1 MHEQDMA
8 IVKGLIPMAWADGVF
23 AAKEKEII
31 FALLDAFDATEEQK
45 KALNEYAKERRT
57 LYDIDLQELS
67 APDRRVLLQHA
78 VLLSYVEGEQGA
90 AEKELLTNL
99 VLKLK
104 IPADEARAILDASAA
119 RAQKLTKHL

>member
-1 MHEQDMA
+1 MA

-23 AAKEKEII
+23 AIKEKEII
-31 FALLDAFDATEEQK
+31 AALLDAFDATEEQK
-45 KALNEYAKERRT
+45 RALSEYAKERRT
-57 LYDIDLQELS
+57 LDDIDLQELS

-90 AEKELLTNL
+90 AEKELLANL

-104 IPADEARAILDASAA
+104 IPADEASAILDASAA